1 MIRTWGSRGFCS
13 VAGSLGAAAAERL
26 RFAIAQKGL
35 DDDEDGDE
43 EEEEE
48 EEEERTGGGESR
60 DESRQVRG
68 SRGKR
73 PG

>member
-1 MIRTWGSRGFCS
+1 M
-13 VAGSLGAAAAERL
+13 